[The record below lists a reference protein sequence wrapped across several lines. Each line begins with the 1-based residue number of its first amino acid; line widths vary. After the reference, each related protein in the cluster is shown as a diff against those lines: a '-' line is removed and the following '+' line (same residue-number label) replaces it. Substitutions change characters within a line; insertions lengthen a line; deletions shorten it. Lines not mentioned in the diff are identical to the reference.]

1 MFFNYLFDKNIF
13 LAKGYVWK
21 DKSEDGLKKILED
34 RLIPLDHLLI
44 ESDSPFMYPNT
55 RASQI
60 PSSIKETL
68 TEKSLSFLHRYCTFQ
83 RNEPC
88 SLPVTIE
95 MLAAYYGLKPDA
107 VALTT
112 TYSALKLFGLS

>member
-1 MFFNYLFDKNIF
+1 MTLIQVSFFYE
-13 LAKGYVWK
+13 GSVWK
-21 DKSEDGLKKILED
+21 DKSEDGLKKIIED
-34 RLIPLDHLLI
+34 KLIPLDHLLV

-60 PSSIKETL
+60 PSSIKEGL
-68 TEKSLSFLHRYCTFQ
+68 TETSLSYLHRYCTFQ

-107 VALTT
+107 VALQT
-112 TYSALKLFGLS
+112 TYSALKLFGLN